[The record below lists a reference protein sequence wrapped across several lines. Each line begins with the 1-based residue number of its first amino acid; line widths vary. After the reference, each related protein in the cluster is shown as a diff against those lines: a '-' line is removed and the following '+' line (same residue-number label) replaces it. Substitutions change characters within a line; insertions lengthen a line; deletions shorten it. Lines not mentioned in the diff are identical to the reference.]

1 MLAYRHAF
9 HAGNHADVLKHVVL
23 AQVLVHM
30 AAKDKA
36 FSYIDTHAG
45 AGGYS
50 LESRYAQKNAEA
62 TGGIE
67 RLWARDDL
75 PAALAH
81 YVALVRE
88 FNGGGKLEQY
98 PGSPAIAN
106 LLLRPIDPLHA
117 YELHPTDEKIL
128 RAYLSTRKNA
138 KVALADGFAALP
150 HELPPP
156 SRRGVVLIDPPYEM
170 KTDYAR
176 TLGAVREALTQ
187 FAQAVVLVWVPQV
200 AIVEARELPR
210 RLGNTAAAAPK
221 GWMNAGLTVA
231 RGGDKGYGLT
241 GSSMVVINPPH
252 GLAETLREVLPFLA
266 QALAQFE
273 GATHRLELHAK

>member
-50 LESRYAQKNAEA
+50 LASRYAQKNAEA
-62 TGGIE
+62 TVGIE
-67 RLWARDDL
+67 RLWNRDDL

-106 LLLRPIDPLHA
+106 LLLRSIDPLHA

-138 KVALADGFAALP
+138 KVVLADGFAALP

-176 TLGAVREALTQ
+176 ALGAVREALAK
-187 FAQAVVLVWVPQV
+187 FATGVILVWLPQV
-200 AIVEARELPR
+200 AVVEARELPR
-210 RLGNTAAAAPK
+210 RLRNAAAAAPK
-221 GWMNAGLTVA
+221 GMLQATLTVA
-231 RGGDKGYGLT
+231 EPGEKGYGMT

-252 GLAETLREVLPFLA
+252 GLADTLREVLPFLKD
-266 QALAQFE
+266 ALAQFD
-273 GATHRLELHAK
+273 GASFALETR

>member
-9 HAGNHADVLKHVVL
+9 HAGNHADVLKHLVL

-50 LESRYAQKNAEA
+50 LESRYAQKNAES
-62 TGGIE
+62 TSGIE
-67 RLWARDDL
+67 RLWSRDDL

-106 LLLRPIDPLHA
+106 LLLRSIDPLHA

-138 KVALADGFAALP
+138 KVVLADGFAALP

-210 RLGNTAAAAPK
+210 RLGNAAAAAPK
-221 GWMNAGLTVA
+221 GWLNAGLTVA

-252 GLAETLREVLPFLA
+252 GLADTLREVLPFLA

-273 GATHRLELHAK
+273 GATHRLDLHAR

>member
-50 LESRYAQKNAEA
+50 LESRYAQKNAES
-62 TGGIE
+62 TSGIE

-106 LLLRPIDPLHA
+106 LLLRSIDPLHA

-128 RAYLSTRKNA
+128 RAYLSTRNNA
-138 KVALADGFAALP
+138 KVVLADGFAALP

-210 RLGNTAAAAPK
+210 RLGNAAAAAPK
-221 GWMNAGLTVA
+221 GWLNAGLTVA
-231 RGGDKGYGLT
+231 RGGDKGFGLT

-273 GATHRLELHAK
+273 GSTHRLELHEK